1 MTDASAPLA
10 LDPARTALVLIDLQ
24 RGIVAMPLAP
34 RSGDEVVTAARALAG
49 RFRAAGA
56 AVILVHVGWS
66 GDGADR
72 PPANVDVPQPAAP
85 LPAGFSDIVEGLG
98 AAGDPVVLKRHW
110 GAFTGTDLDLQ
121 LRRRGI
127 DTVVLAGIATNFG
140 VESTARSAWEH
151 GYDVIVAE
159 DVCTSRAAALHDFA
173 IQHILPRI
181 ARVRDAA
188 QLSFEGQA

>member
-1 MTDASAPLA
+1 MTDAPASIA
-10 LDPARTALVLIDLQ
+10 LKPARTALVLIDLQ

-56 AVILVHVGWS
+56 QVVLVHVGWS
-66 GDGADR
+66 KDGGDR
-72 PPANVDVPQPAAP
+72 PSANVDQPQPGT
-85 LPAGFSDIVEGLG
+85 LPEGFSDFVEGLG
-98 AAGDPVVLKRHW
+98 KADDDLVVLKRQW

-127 DTVVLAGIATNFG
+127 DTIVLAGIATNFG

-159 DVCTSRAAALHDFA
+159 DVCTSRAAELHDFA
-173 IQHILPRI
+173 IRHILPRI
-181 ARVRDAA
+181 ARVRAAA
-188 QLSFEGQA
+188 QIDFESQA

>member
-1 MTDASAPLA
+1 MTGARAPLA

-56 AVILVHVGWS
+56 QVILVHVGWS
-66 GDGADR
+66 KDGGDR
-72 PPANVDVPQPAAP
+72 PPANVDQPQPGA
-85 LPAGFSDIVEGLG
+85 LPEGFSDFVEGLG
-98 AAGDPVVLKRHW
+98 KAADDLVILKRQW

-127 DTVVLAGIATNFG
+127 DTIVLAGIATNFG
-140 VESTARSAWEH
+140 VELTARSAWEH

-159 DVCTSRAAALHDFA
+159 DACTSRSPELHDFA
-173 IQHILPRI
+173 IRHILPRI
-181 ARVRDAA
+181 ARVRAAA
-188 QLSFEGQA
+188 QLNFESQA